1 MYVKLM
7 DFRADGGGDAPES
20 VNQGLDDAI
29 NKISWSQ
36 DANTYRVVF
45 LVGDAPPHMDYQD
58 DVKYQTTVSAAAAKG
73 IVVNTIQ
80 CGSMRETVKP
90 WREIAALGHGRYFT
104 VDQAGSAVAID
115 TPFDAQIATLSAD
128 LDSTRLYYGSDE
140 DKARM
145 AGKAAASAELRA
157 SASPAAQARRGEF
170 NAGSA
175 GVSNLLGGKDL
186 VEDIASGAVA
196 LAAVPEAELPKE
208 IAALPRAAQAAAV
221 AETAKKRQDVQHQ
234 IAELA
239 KERDAFIKK
248 KLEASGGAASSLDQ
262 KIYDAVREQAAP
274 AGLEYD
280 GGPKF

>member
-1 MYVKLM
+1 
-7 DFRADGGGDAPES
+7 
-20 VNQGLDDAI
+20 
-29 NKISWSQ
+29 
-36 DANTYRVVF
+36 
-45 LVGDAPPHMDYQD
+45 
-58 DVKYQTTVSAAAAKG
+58 
-73 IVVNTIQ
+73 
-80 CGSMRETVKP
+80 
-90 WREIAALGHGRYFT
+90 
-104 VDQAGSAVAID
+104 
-115 TPFDAQIATLSAD
+115 
-128 LDSTRLYYGSDE
+128 
-140 DKARM
+140 
-145 AGKAAASAELRA
+145 
-157 SASPAAQARRGEF
+157 
-170 NAGSA
+170 
-175 GVSNLLGGKDL
+175 LLGGKDL